1 MLFTIAAVLGGAPP
15 VSAAPLTTPMA
26 SLSYFIGAWACAGV
40 FPSSGKTIAST
51 MRYESDLRGDALL
64 KHHADAPPNSYLA
77 LEAWGYDS
85 HAKRFNAVVLDNFGG
100 ARRFSSQGWDQKEL
114 VWASEPEVQPA
125 QRFVYT
131 RLSERSY
138 RIDWDVSRKDGSFV
152 VGDTLTCEKR

>member
-85 HAKRFNAVVLDNFGG
+85 HAKRFNAVVLDNFGIQVLSVG
-100 ARRFSSQGWDQKEL
+100 NHVRASALRAGIRRSSCGRQNRRFSQLSAL
-114 VWASEPEVQPA
+114 S
-125 QRFVYT
+125 T
-131 RLSERSY
+131 RA
-138 RIDWDVSRKDGSFV
+138 
-152 VGDTLTCEKR
+152 